1 MRFTFA
7 AIFLFSSV
15 SHASVVVTSVDISAV
30 TTASSYYQLIDPN
43 TGTQLFNTTDPKSFS
58 ITTPATTSN
67 TITSFAPPDITP
79 PEGVIRLYGP
89 SAFGRASVDL
99 DLTNGVNFQGSTFS
113 STGSLNGFGGLAG
126 SFESSAK
133 IDVLIE
139 FQVLNAPAILSFSE
153 TLQQIT
159 FEPGPPY
166 ANGYSLLNLDTGEK
180 VLDERGGYDA
190 VTQIPKLLLE
200 PGRYSFTQEIFGIV
214 RNGGPG
220 DPTGSASVSL
230 VVIPEVNATQML
242 MVAIAI
248 GFVVVRLGRSRGLS
262 AGR

>member
-1 MRFTFA
+1 MRLTFA

-15 SHASVVVTSVDISAV
+15 SHASVVVTSVDISAS
-30 TTASSYYQLIDPN
+30 TTASSYYQLVDPD

-58 ITTPATTSN
+58 ISTPVTTSN
-67 TITSFAPPDITP
+67 TITSTAPPEINP
-79 PEGVIRLYGP
+79 PEGILRLYGP
-89 SAFGRASVDL
+89 SALGRASVVL
-99 DLTNGVNFQGSTFS
+99 DLTNGINFQGSTFS
-113 STGSLNGFGGLAG
+113 LTGSLTAFGGGLAG

-166 ANGYSLLNLDTGEK
+166 ANGYSLMNLDTGEK

-190 VTQIPKLLLE
+190 VTQIPELVLE
-200 PGRYSFTQEIFGIV
+200 PGRYSFSQVIAGVV
-214 RNGGPG
+214 RTGGPG
-220 DPTGSASVSL
+220 DPTGSADVSL
-230 VVIPEVNATQML
+230 VVVPEVNATQML

-248 GFVVVRLGRSRGLS
+248 GFVLGRSRGLVR
-262 AGR
+262 GR